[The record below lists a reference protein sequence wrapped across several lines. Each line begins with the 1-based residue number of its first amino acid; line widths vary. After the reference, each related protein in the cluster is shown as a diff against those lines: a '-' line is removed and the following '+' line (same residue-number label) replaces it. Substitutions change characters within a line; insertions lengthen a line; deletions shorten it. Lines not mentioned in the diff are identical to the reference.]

1 MSAQSHPGVISDLER
16 LRRELDEVVEQQ
28 AATSQVLEVIGQPS
42 CELGSVFD
50 TVVHHAVR
58 LCRADSGMIWK
69 RDGDAYRLAC
79 AVGGPSEYREL
90 LASKTIACASG
101 ATPADGV
108 STPGRNVALTASL
121 WMAVRA
127 KPRDGRQRH
136 R

>member
-1 MSAQSHPGVISDLER
+1 VSAQSHPGVISDLER

-69 RDGDAYRLAC
+69 
-79 AVGGPSEYREL
+79 PSC
-90 LASKTIACASG
+90 II
-101 ATPADGV
+101 
-108 STPGRNVALTASL
+108 ALTWIGL
-121 WMAVRA
+121 WLTAF
-127 KPRDGRQRH
+127 GF
-136 R
+136 